1 MRYLLYALVRV
12 LSFSDRR
19 LARAGRPAFRNLS
32 GRPEEAWLS
41 TAIAEMLSTELV
53 AGETL
58 RLVSGEDVAR
68 TKLDLPLAD
77 TDSLS
82 RNTLARLHKDLDS
95 DWIVLGSYTALVGQ
109 PNTRI
114 RLDVRVQDTSAGET
128 IADVAVVGSEA
139 DLFDLV
145 SQAGSGLR
153 KKLGVEAVS
162 PVEAVSVRAAS
173 PSNREAARLYS
184 EGLARLRASDALAA
198 RDLLRQAIAA
208 DTKYSLSHSALA
220 EAWSRLGYDKK
231 AQEEARQAYELAA
244 NLSPEE
250 KLVVKGRYRD
260 IDQRI

>member
-1 MRYLLYALVRV
+1 M
-12 LSFSDRR
+12 
-19 LARAGRPAFRNLS
+19 
-32 GRPEEAWLS
+32 
-41 TAIAEMLSTELV
+41 
-53 AGETL
+53 
-58 RLVSGEDVAR
+58 
-68 TKLDLPLAD
+68 
-77 TDSLS
+77 
-82 RNTLARLHKDLDS
+82 
-95 DWIVLGSYTALVGQ
+95 
-109 PNTRI
+109 RI

-208 DTKYSLSHSALA
+208 DTKYSLSHSALS